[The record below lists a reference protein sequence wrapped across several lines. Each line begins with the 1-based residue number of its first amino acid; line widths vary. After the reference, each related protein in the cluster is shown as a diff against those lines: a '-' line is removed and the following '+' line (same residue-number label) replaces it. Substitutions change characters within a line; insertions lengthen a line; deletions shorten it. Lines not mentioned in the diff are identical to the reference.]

1 MNTMTINDLTLS
13 NDLDRQVMSA
23 LTGGGSA
30 TIYTGTS
37 YSGFNTSFSHSTKQL
52 QAFGW
57 YQGKWAAWLQLQEA
71 LQADANQDQALPE
84 DRLEL
89 SASRFG

>member
-1 MNTMTINDLTLS
+1 MTTMTINDLTLS
-13 NDLDRQVMSA
+13 NDLDRQAMSA

-30 TIYTGTS
+30 TFYTGTS

-57 YQGKWAAWLQLQEA
+57 YKGKWAAWYSYKKHYKQTRTKTKHYQRIVW
-71 LQADANQDQALPE
+71 N
-84 DRLEL
+84 
-89 SASRFG
+89 